1 MNEIIIFKTADE
13 KVSVDVRFED
23 ETVWLT
29 QQQIA
34 DLFQRDRTLITKH
47 INNIIKTE
55 KLEEKV
61 VCAFFAHTTQHGAIQ
76 RKTQTKQVEYYN
88 LDAILSVGYR
98 VNSKRGTQSRIWAT
112 QRLKEVLVQGY
123 TIKKNVWTNSNK
135 PFNLSVI
142 VNFSVFTH

>member
-61 VCAFFAHTTQHGAIQ
+61 VCAKNAHTTQHGAIQ